1 MDLSNVA
8 RTAEPSATLSLNALA
23 KQLAA
28 QGEEIVSFTVG
39 EPDFDTPENIKQAA
53 VRAIQAGYTKYSP
66 ASGYPDLRS
75 AISKSLKEH
84 NGLDYPPERIMV
96 SNGAKQA
103 LYLLM
108 LCVLDPGDQVL
119 LPAPYWPS
127 YADQAKACGAEPVV
141 IDCSGEPGFKLSPEA
156 LEAAVGPKTKLLIIN
171 TPCNPTGM
179 AYDEEELRALAETAL
194 KHDLWIFADEVYERL
209 VYEDLKHVS
218 LATLSEEFY
227 RRTVTFNAV
236 SKTYAMT
243 GWRIGYAA
251 GPQEIMTAAGRL
263 QSNLT
268 SGPNS
273 IAQKAALEA
282 LTGPQDSAEEMRQT
296 FEKRRN
302 LLVGGLNDIEGI
314 ACEKPGGAFYAFPDC
329 SGLLGHKYNGM
340 MIEDSMSLS
349 KALLETVGLAVV
361 PGAPF
366 GAEGFLRFSYAVSE
380 EDIEKGL
387 QLLRK
392 FIGMRE
398 DA

>member
-1 MDLSNVA
+1 MQLSNIA

-28 QGEEIVSFTVG
+28 EGEEVVSFTVG

-53 VRAIQAGYTKYSP
+53 IRALQAGCTKYSP
-66 ASGYPDLRS
+66 ASGYPELRS
-75 AISKSLKEH
+75 AVSASLKEH
-84 NGLDYPPERIMV
+84 NGLDYPSECILV

-141 IDCSGEPGFKLSPEA
+141 IDCTMQPGFKLTPEA
-156 LEAAVGPKTKLLIIN
+156 LEDAIGPGTRLLVIN

-179 AYDEEELRALAETAL
+179 LYEEAELQALAQTAA
-194 KHDLWIFADEVYERL
+194 KHDIWIFADEVYERL
-209 VYEDLKHVS
+209 VYDGLSHVS
-218 LATLSEEFY
+218 LATLSDDIY

-251 GPQEIMTAAGRL
+251 GPKEIITAAGRL

-273 IAQKAALEA
+273 MAQKAAVEA
-282 LTGPQDSAEEMRQT
+282 LTGPQDSAEEMRSV
-296 FEKRRN
+296 FEKRRD
-302 LLVGGLNDIEGI
+302 LLLDGLNGIEGI
-314 ACEKPGGAFYAFPDC
+314 ECEKPGGAFYAFPDC
-329 SGLLGHKYNGM
+329 SGLLNHTYNGQAVG
-340 MIEDSMSLS
+340 DSMSLS
-349 KALLETVGLAVV
+349 RALLETVRLAVV
-361 PGAPF
+361 PGSPF
-366 GAEGFLRFSYAVSE
+366 GAEGYLRFSYAVSE

-387 QLLRK
+387 EKLQQ
-392 FIGMRE
+392 FIAMRE
-398 DA
+398 D